1 MRLAGWEVDLGRVA
15 RRFSLETECLIP
27 SMRPEGTMAIFTSP
41 PLSAPSRSHLDC
53 RGREEGREGGRERR
67 REEGRQRER
76 GKREREREGAGG
88 REGAKETRST
98 CCRSGR
104 S

>member
-1 MRLAGWEVDLGRVA
+1 MEGNVRLAGWEVDLGRVA

-27 SMRPEGTMAIFTSP
+27 SLRPEGTMAIFTSP

-76 GKREREREGAGG
+76 GKERERERGG
-88 REGAKETRST
+88 RRKGGSEGDT
-98 CCRSGR
+98 
-104 S
+104 

>member
-41 PLSAPSRSHLDC
+41 PLSALSRSHLDC
-53 RGREEGREGGRERR
+53 RGREEGREGGRKAG
-67 REEGRQRER
+67 REKEE
-76 GKREREREGAGG
+76 KREREGGGGQEEG
-88 REGAKETRST
+88 RERRRHVIRAVEVGVAS
-98 CCRSGR
+98 
-104 S
+104 